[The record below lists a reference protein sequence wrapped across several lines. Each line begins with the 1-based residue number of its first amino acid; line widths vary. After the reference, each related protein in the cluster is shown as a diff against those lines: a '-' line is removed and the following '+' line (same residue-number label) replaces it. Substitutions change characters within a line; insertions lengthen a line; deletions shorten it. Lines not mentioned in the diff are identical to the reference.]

1 VLSRCSRPEKG
12 CVLPRSALHARG
24 PFRLSALLA
33 LVVGAVITLM
43 LSAPNVAE
51 GTSAADDVARV
62 GEGTLQASSAASSR
76 PLPSLAD
83 ADARGDDEAAAP
95 AGLAGADVEVDADP
109 EVARATE
116 EDVPAERPAAFA
128 EVDGLVLHLPTFTPV
143 VHGFHEASWRGA
155 LALTPLGDHQVLPS
169 RGRRT
174 PPTSAVDVVMLPDD
188 RVLSPVSGTVEDVE
202 RFSLYGRYRDRK
214 VTIVPDD
221 APHLRVVA
229 IHVARVLVAPGDRV
243 EAGTT
248 ELAKRARP
256 FPFRSQIDKLTAP
269 DRWGHVHLEVKHA
282 ED

>member
-1 VLSRCSRPEKG
+1 
-12 CVLPRSALHARG
+12 
-24 PFRLSALLA
+24 
-33 LVVGAVITLM
+33 VVAAVIALTI
-43 LSAPNVAE
+43 SAPNAAE
-51 GTSAADDVARV
+51 GTSAAEDVTRAFD
-62 GEGTLQASSAASSR
+62 GALQASAPASSR
-76 PLPSLAD
+76 PLPTPAD
-83 ADARGDDEAAAP
+83 EGARGSDEAAAP
-95 AGLAGADVEVDADP
+95 AGADVEIDADRD
-109 EVARATE
+109 VALATE
-116 EDVPAERPAAFA
+116 EDVPAERPTAFA

-143 VHGFHEASWRGA
+143 VHGFHEASWSGA

-243 EAGTT
+243 EAGVT

-269 DRWGHVHLEVKHA
+269 DRWAHVHLEVKHA

>member
-1 VLSRCSRPEKG
+1 
-12 CVLPRSALHARG
+12 
-24 PFRLSALLA
+24 
-33 LVVGAVITLM
+33 VVGAVIALTI
-43 LSAPNVAE
+43 SAPNAAE

-62 GEGTLQASSAASSR
+62 GGGTLQASAAASSR
-76 PLPSLAD
+76 PLPTLAD
-83 ADARGDDEAAAP
+83 EDARGDDETAAP
-95 AGLAGADVEVDADP
+95 AGADVEVDADAAIDADP
-109 EVARATE
+109 EVALATE

-143 VHGFHEASWRGA
+143 VHGFHEASWGGA

-269 DRWGHVHLEVKHA
+269 DRWAHVHLEVKHA